1 VNRQLAHAPFRRG
14 PVRVTRPGRPTV
26 TGRLLYLSDGK
37 AKVTLPSGAVIG
49 VPAESLTLLPEPR
62 TP

>member
-1 VNRQLAHAPFRRG
+1 MNRPLAHAPFRRG
-14 PVRVTRPGRPTV
+14 PVRVVRPGRPAV

-49 VPAESLTLLPEPR
+49 CSVESLTLLPEEPK
-62 TP
+62 P